1 MFFLRKGSTSVKLK
15 AASPKKQFY
24 FFPVPLDIL
33 QIDNLWQFEN
43 LTKLQLDNNIIEK
56 IEALESLVH
65 LVWLGKMQAYGAGC
79 FLRRKAICDKART
92 SHSSSNTTDRSFPRE
107 GC

>member
-1 MFFLRKGSTSVKLK
+1 M
-15 AASPKKQFY
+15 A
-24 FFPVPLDIL
+24 LDIL

-65 LVWLGKMQAYGAGC
+65 VVWLGKIQAYEVGC
-79 FLRRKAICDKART
+79 PHRCKAICNKARM
-92 SHSSSNTTDRSFPRE
+92 SHSFSNTTDRSFPRE
-107 GC
+107 GCQLSVCFLI